1 MKIGMK
7 EEMGVADKM
16 ISSVLGARAHSARI
30 CARST
35 QIHSFS
41 WFLEEKLKLALSEVI
56 KIGMKE
62 EMGVAD
68 KMTSSVLI
76 MTTHHA
82 HLLTR
87 SAQINSFSW
96 YVEKRGS

>member
-1 MKIGMK
+1 M
-7 EEMGVADKM
+7 
-16 ISSVLGARAHSARI
+16 
-30 CARST
+30 

-68 KMTSSVLI
+68 KMTSSVLDCE
-76 MTTHHA
+76 HA
-82 HLLTR
+82 ARIRSQEARKSTR
-87 SAQINSFSW
+87 FHGMWRKEAARI
-96 YVEKRGS
+96 VIGP

>member
-1 MKIGMK
+1 M
-7 EEMGVADKM
+7 
-16 ISSVLGARAHSARI
+16 LI
-30 CARST
+30 CRRST

-68 KMTSSVLI
+68 KMTSSVLDREHAARAF
-76 MTTHHA
+76 THKKRA
-82 HLLTR
+82 NQLVFLV
-87 SAQINSFSW
+87 W
-96 YVEKRGS
+96 GEKRS